1 MIVKEGPG
9 FVKEKTEKKRISS
22 FLPFYIE
29 NLDFSAILLHIR
41 RQFLEIPRSLY
52 HIPSAWYNKPT
63 NVGKPSLALPDDPAS
78 PPGQATKGGLSLYRY
93 SSQSRFNY
101 VMRSHRGRQIFIIL
115 AVLLAIFVIIKLS
128 AGSGLDAGNFEN
140 QRNAKLRSEMQH
152 ALSQTS
158 SLSSLGATNTSGVLG
173 KIRQYIHG
181 MEVLNDLNVGMY
193 GEVGRLYAQSV
204 FDNIYSVID
213 AFDAKLASG
222 QKVNDSL
229 AALRQAMDELTLL
242 TNTVL
247 DH

>member
-1 MIVKEGPG
+1 M
-9 FVKEKTEKKRISS
+9 
-22 FLPFYIE
+22 
-29 NLDFSAILLHIR
+29 
-41 RQFLEIPRSLY
+41 
-52 HIPSAWYNKPT
+52 
-63 NVGKPSLALPDDPAS
+63 
-78 PPGQATKGGLSLYRY
+78 YRY

>member
-1 MIVKEGPG
+1 M
-9 FVKEKTEKKRISS
+9 
-22 FLPFYIE
+22 
-29 NLDFSAILLHIR
+29 
-41 RQFLEIPRSLY
+41 
-52 HIPSAWYNKPT
+52 
-63 NVGKPSLALPDDPAS
+63 
-78 PPGQATKGGLSLYRY
+78 YRY

-101 VMRSHRGRQIFIIL
+101 VMKSHRGRQIFIIL

>member
-1 MIVKEGPG
+1 
-9 FVKEKTEKKRISS
+9 
-22 FLPFYIE
+22 
-29 NLDFSAILLHIR
+29 
-41 RQFLEIPRSLY
+41 
-52 HIPSAWYNKPT
+52 
-63 NVGKPSLALPDDPAS
+63 
-78 PPGQATKGGLSLYRY
+78 LYRY